1 MTARPHSINLDRSTY
16 SAAKDMAEREHMT
29 VEALF
34 ESLVR
39 DRAEY
44 VETFDRVDGFNLSDW
59 EMDRNPGES
68 DEQYEARLALF
79 R

>member
-1 MTARPHSINLDRSTY
+1 MTARPHTIDLDPSTY
-16 SAAKDMAEREHMT
+16 SAAKHMAERENMT
-29 VEALF
+29 IEALF

-39 DRAEY
+39 DRADY
-44 VETFDRVDGFNLSDW
+44 VDTFDRVDSFDLGDW
-59 EMDRNPGES
+59 EMDRNPEES

>member
-1 MTARPHSINLDRSTY
+1 MTARSHTIDLDPSTY
-16 SAAKDMAEREHMT
+16 WAAKHMAERERIT
-29 VEALF
+29 IEALL

-44 VETFDRVDGFNLSDW
+44 VDTFDRVDSFNLGDW
-59 EMDRNPGES
+59 EMNRNPEES